1 MRKLILLGLGGAL
14 GTLGRYGLTG
24 LVHRFARETFPLG
37 TLCVNLVG
45 SLVIG
50 LVMHLVRDQQALGPQ
65 ARTVIVVGFLGGFT
79 TFSAFSYETLELL
92 QGGSPL
98 LAGANVTAHVVLGIG
113 AVWIGFALG
122 RLLF

>member
-1 MRKLILLGLGGAL
+1 MRNLILLGLAGAL

-24 LVHRFARETFPLG
+24 VVHRLARETFPLG
-37 TLCVNLVG
+37 TLCVNLLG
-45 SLVIG
+45 SLLIG
-50 LVMHLVRDQQALGPQ
+50 LVMQLVREQQALGPE
-65 ARTVIVVGFLGGFT
+65 ARTVIVVGLLGGFT

-98 LAGANVTAHVVLGIG
+98 LAGANVTAHVVLGMG
-113 AVWIGFALG
+113 AVWIGFVLG